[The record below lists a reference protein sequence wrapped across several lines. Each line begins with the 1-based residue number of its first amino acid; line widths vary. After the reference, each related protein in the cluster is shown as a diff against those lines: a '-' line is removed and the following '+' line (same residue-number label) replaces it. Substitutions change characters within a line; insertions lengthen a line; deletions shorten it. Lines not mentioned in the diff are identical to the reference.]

1 MVKIVTK
8 DIIVTKKIAFL
19 LAKLY
24 MFVRSLIKQVQ
35 KNCDTRNC
43 V

>member
-1 MVKIVTK
+1 M
-8 DIIVTKKIAFL
+8 VTKKIAFL

-35 KNCDTRNC
+35 KKLWNKKMC
-43 V
+43 